1 MALLDDLQTS
11 RDETLRYFALHD
23 ADLARNYGPGKWD
36 VRHILHHL
44 ADAEIVLYD
53 RISRVISEPRQVLLA
68 FDQEAWC
75 AGLDYKNR
83 PLEIS
88 RDLYRSARNG
98 LMHYAKLY
106 YESHGDREFVHSKTG
121 VRTLKMEFDK
131 VAEHNEGHL
140 GHIRQALR

>member
-1 MALLDDLQTS
+1 MRLLDEMQTT
-11 RDETLRYFALHD
+11 RDETLGYFSLPD
-23 ADLARNYGPGKWD
+23 ADLARTYGSGKWS
-36 VRHILHHL
+36 VRLILHHL
-44 ADAEIVLYD
+44 ADAEVVLYE

-75 AGLDYKNR
+75 AGLDYPNR

-98 LMHYAKLY
+98 LIHYAQLH
-106 YESHGDREFVHSKTG
+106 YESNGHLEFVHSKTG
-121 VRTLKMEFDK
+121 VRTLKMEFEK

-140 GHIRQALR
+140 VHIRQALR